1 MDNFIVL
8 GGKKYKYELVLQ
20 EEQPEKKTG
29 YERVSDGELY
39 FSEQADGYV
48 EFRTERDNGI
58 DITRYEAANYY
69 SNERLAR
76 DNARADTLLRN
87 LRRFAAEHGGIPE
100 RGVFNK
106 YHIIK
111 NANGIYAA
119 RYNGIARAFG
129 DVWFSSEETAKLAI
143 DTFSEELRWYFFD
156 YDPQLR

>member
-8 GGKKYKYELVLQ
+8 GGKKYKLIPE

-29 YERVSDGELY
+29 NERVPEGRMYCRQWTDGICACVEQHRDIDDDLY
-39 FSEQADGYV
+39 K
-48 EFRTERDNGI
+48 
-58 DITRYEAANYY
+58 AANYY
-69 SNERLAR
+69 NDTRLAT

-87 LRRFAAEHGGIPE
+87 LRRFSAEHGGIPTH
-100 RGVFNK
+100 GVFNK

-111 NANGIYAA
+111 DVNGIYTA

-129 DVWFSSEETAKLAI
+129 DVWFSSEEAANLAI
-143 DTFSEELRWYFFD
+143 NTFAEELRWYFFD